1 MSNPISLVPR
11 DRGAVEQALLD
22 ALAEIRRGEIAPNKC
37 LIVLVE
43 HDEEATKANWR
54 HAGMASPLEAIGTAD
69 LAGTL
74 IKQQLGFGG

>member
-22 ALAEIRRGEIAPNKC
+22 ALADLRRGEIAPNKC

-43 HDEEATKANWR
+43 HVEDGIRANWR
-54 HAGMASPLEAIGTAD
+54 HAGMASAIEAIGTAD